1 MVTFAIACAMVVPAL
16 GSRPVFE
23 PRLVEP
29 SMPGLAVEPLP
40 APSYLQRVVDL
51 TNLERAR
58 AGVRPLRL
66 EQKLC
71 LAADWMAKDM
81 ATFDYFDHLDR
92 SGRRVGDRAYAF
104 GYRAWTTIGE
114 NIAAGIDSPEA
125 VVHEWL
131 SSPTHRAN
139 LLRPDYTEIGVG
151 FAERSESPYGRYW
164 VQTFGTRTNC
174 VSPQW
179 R

>member
-1 MVTFAIACAMVVPAL
+1 MVTFTIACAMVLPAL
-16 GSRPVFE
+16 GARPVYE
-23 PRLVEP
+23 TRLLEP
-29 SMPGLAVEPLP
+29 SIAGIVAEPMPVA
-40 APSYLQRVVDL
+40 SFLQRVVDL
-51 TNLERAR
+51 TNIERER
-58 AGVRPLRL
+58 VGVRPLRL
-66 EQKLC
+66 ELKLC
-71 LAADWMAKDM
+71 RAADWMAKDM

-114 NIAAGIDSPEA
+114 NIAAGIETPEA

-131 SSPTHRAN
+131 SSPTHRSN

-151 FAERSESPYGRYW
+151 FAERSESAYGRYW
-164 VQTFGTRTNC
+164 VQTFGCRTNC
-174 VSPQW
+174 VSSQW